1 MNIYAKEKEKSRKFN
16 AKGDC
21 APKNE
26 REMQK
31 NDWGSDVQIES
42 AGNGRRGSLIEIART
57 GHIKNTPA
65 YHVLKDEH
73 EMHDEGDDDM

>member
-1 MNIYAKEKEKSRKFN
+1 
-16 AKGDC
+16 
-21 APKNE
+21 
-26 REMQK
+26 MQK
-31 NDWGSDVQIES
+31 RKRKVENLTQRGIARPKMSAKCKKMIGGSDVQIES
-42 AGNGRRGSLIEIART
+42 AGNGRRGSLVEIART